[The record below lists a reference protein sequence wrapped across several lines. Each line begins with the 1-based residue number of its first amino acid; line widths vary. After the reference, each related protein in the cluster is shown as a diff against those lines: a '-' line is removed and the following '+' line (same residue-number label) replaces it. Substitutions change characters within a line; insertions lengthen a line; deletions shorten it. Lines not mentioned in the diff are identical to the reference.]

1 MTIIGYHSN
10 NTNLTIMNLLK
21 TIACATLLFA
31 VARTL
36 TVDATQPQVKLTIN
50 DLDQVI
56 LPQ

>member
-1 MTIIGYHSN
+1 MTTIGYHSN

-21 TIACATLLFA
+21 TLACATLLFA

-36 TVDATQPQVKLTIN
+36 TVDPTQTHVKLSIN
-50 DLDQVI
+50 DSEQVV